1 MRLPSGRSG
10 RRLGAVSIVRKAFV
24 VKKPRESK
32 AISAALAVRRTEMLA
47 ANYAAAVAQF
57 GPESA
62 RLPKRRIGSLQAG
75 SVERRARRH
84 DVIAVAIVVKR
95 VR

>member
-1 MRLPSGRSG
+1 
-10 RRLGAVSIVRKAFV
+10 
-24 VKKPRESK
+24 
-32 AISAALAVRRTEMLA
+32 MLA